1 MYLGKHMPSYDDLSP
16 EDQGKI
22 DDLLTHV
29 RPAAGTFAQS
39 ANTAK
44 LIGQSGV
51 VTGAVSLIDSLD
63 SGTIPNRTGLAE
75 AQALEPSQVKELL
88 ADLAAVASTY
98 GTPEKSALQIA
109 ACGVNA
115 IIRG

>member
-1 MYLGKHMPSYDDLSP
+1 MPSYDDLSAD
-16 EDQGKI
+16 DQQKI

-44 LIGQSGV
+44 LIGQSGD

-75 AQALEPSQVKELL
+75 AQPLSPDQVKELL
-88 ADLAAVASTY
+88 ADL
-98 GTPEKSALQIA
+98 EKVVSEFGSDAKTDLYIA
-109 ACGVNA
+109 AAGINA
-115 IIRG
+115 ITRG

>member
-1 MYLGKHMPSYDDLSP
+1 MPSYDDLTP
-16 EDQGKI
+16 EAQAKI

-44 LIGQSGV
+44 LIGQSGD
-51 VTGAVSLIDSLD
+51 VTGAKALIASLD
-63 SGTIPNRTGLAE
+63 AGTIPNKTGLAE
-75 AQALEPSQVKELL
+75 AQPLTTDQVKELL
-88 ADLAAVASTY
+88 ADLAAVAATY

>member
-1 MYLGKHMPSYDDLSP
+1 MPSYDDLTP
-16 EDQGKI
+16 EDQAKI

-39 ANTAK
+39 AHTAK
-44 LIGQSGV
+44 LIGQSGD
-51 VTGAVSLIDSLD
+51 VTGAKALIDSLD
-63 SGTIPNRTGLAE
+63 AGTIPNKTGLAE
-75 AQALEPSQVKELL
+75 AQPLTTDQVKELL
-88 ADLAAVASTY
+88 ADLAAVAATY

>member
-1 MYLGKHMPSYDDLSP
+1 MPAYDDLSP
-16 EDQGKI
+16 EDQAKI
-22 DDLLTHV
+22 DDLLSHV

-44 LIGQSGV
+44 LIGQSGD
-51 VTGAVSLIDSLD
+51 VTGAKALIDSLD

-75 AQALEPSQVKELL
+75 AQPLSPDQVKELL
-88 ADLAAVASTY
+88 ADLASVAATY

-115 IIRG
+115 IIRGA

>member
-1 MYLGKHMPSYDDLSP
+1 MPTYADLSP
-16 EDQGKI
+16 EEQGKI

-39 ANTAK
+39 SHTAK
-44 LIGQSGV
+44 LIQQSGQ

-63 SGTIPNRTGLAE
+63 AGTIPNKTNLAE
-75 AQALEPSQVKELL
+75 AQPLEPSQVQELL
-88 ADLAAVASTY
+88 ADLAAVAATY
-98 GTPEKSALQIA
+98 GTPEKSALQLA

-115 IIRG
+115 IITPAARL

>member
-1 MYLGKHMPSYDDLSP
+1 MPSYDDLSA
-16 EDQGKI
+16 EDQAKI

-39 ANTAK
+39 AHNAE
-44 LIGQSGV
+44 LIGASGS
-51 VTGAVSLIDSLD
+51 VTGAVSLIASLD
-63 SGTIPNRTGLAE
+63 SGTIPNRTGLSE
-75 AQALEPSQVKELL
+75 AQPLEPSQVQELL
-88 ADLAAVASTY
+88 ADLAAVSSTY

-115 IIRG
+115 IIGG

>member
-1 MYLGKHMPSYDDLSP
+1 MPSYDDLTAA
-16 EDQGKI
+16 EQAKI

-44 LIGQSGV
+44 LIRQSGE

-63 SGTIPNRTGLAE
+63 SGTIPNKTGLAE
-75 AQALEPSQVKELL
+75 AQPLQPSQVQELL
-88 ADLAAVASTY
+88 ADL
-98 GTPEKSALQIA
+98 EKVVSEFGSDAKTDLYIA
-109 ACGVNA
+109 AAGINA
-115 IIRG
+115 ITKG

>member
-1 MYLGKHMPSYDDLSP
+1 MPSYDDLTP
-16 EDQGKI
+16 EDQAKI

-39 ANTAK
+39 SHTAK
-44 LIGQSGV
+44 LIGQSGD
-51 VTGAVSLIDSLD
+51 VTGAKALIDSLD
-63 SGTIPNRTGLAE
+63 AGTIPNKTGLAE
-75 AQALEPSQVKELL
+75 AQPLTTDQVKELL
-88 ADLAAVASTY
+88 ADLAAVAATY

>member
-1 MYLGKHMPSYDDLSP
+1 MPSYDDLTP
-16 EDQGKI
+16 EDQSKI

-39 ANTAK
+39 AHTAE
-44 LIGQSGV
+44 LIGASGA
-51 VTGAVSLIDSLD
+51 VTGATALISGLD

-75 AQALEPSQVKELL
+75 AQSLTPDQVQELL
-88 ADLAAVASTY
+88 ADLAAVATTY
-98 GTPEKSALQIA
+98 GTPEKTALQIR

-115 IIRG
+115 IIRS

>member
-1 MYLGKHMPSYDDLSP
+1 MPSYDDLSP

-22 DDLLTHV
+22 DDLLSHV

-39 ANTAK
+39 AHSAQ
-44 LIGQSGV
+44 LINASGS

-63 SGTIPNRTGLAE
+63 SGTIPNKTGLAE
-75 AQALEPSQVKELL
+75 AQALAPDQVKELL
-88 ADLAAVASTY
+88 SDLAAVAATY
-98 GTPEKSALQIA
+98 GTAEKSALQIA

-115 IIRG
+115 IIR

>member
-1 MYLGKHMPSYDDLSP
+1 MPSYDDLSP

-39 ANTAK
+39 AHNAE
-44 LIGQSGV
+44 LIGASGA
-51 VTGAVSLIDSLD
+51 VTGATALIASLD
-63 SGTIPNRTGLAE
+63 SGTIPNKTGLAE
-75 AQALEPSQVKELL
+75 AQPLEPSQVQELL
-88 ADLAAVASTY
+88 ADLAAVAATY

-115 IIRG
+115 IIRGG

>member
-1 MYLGKHMPSYDDLSP
+1 MPSYDDLSP
-16 EDQGKI
+16 QDQEKI

-39 ANTAK
+39 SHTAK
-44 LIGQSGV
+44 LIGQSGD

-63 SGTIPNRTGLAE
+63 SGTIPNKTGLAE
-75 AQALEPSQVKELL
+75 AQPLTPDQVQELL
-88 ADLAAVASTY
+88 ADL
-98 GTPEKSALQIA
+98 EKVVSEFGSPQKSSLQIA

-115 IIRG
+115 IIGG

>member
-1 MYLGKHMPSYDDLSP
+1 MPSYDDLTP
-16 EDQGKI
+16 EDQSKS

-44 LIGQSGV
+44 LIGQSGD
-51 VTGAVSLIDSLD
+51 VTGAVLLIDSLD
-63 SGTIPNRTGLAE
+63 SGTIPNKTGLAE
-75 AQALEPSQVKELL
+75 AQPLTTDQVKELL
-88 ADLAAVASTY
+88 ADLAAVAATY

>member
-1 MYLGKHMPSYDDLSP
+1 MPSYDDLTAA
-16 EDQGKI
+16 EQAKV

-39 ANTAK
+39 AHTAE
-44 LIGQSGV
+44 LIGASGS

-63 SGTIPNRTGLAE
+63 SGTIPNRTNLAE
-75 AQALEPSQVKELL
+75 AQPLTPDQVKELL
-88 ADLAAVASTY
+88 ADLAAVAATY